1 MSNDQHDEKGRFATK
16 GTTGAAVGDHQRA
29 QTQPQGPG
37 RQPVRLDSANS
48 PRRKTGYQGS
58 SREETIAN
66 RMRVDERSKPT
77 RSNADV
83 AAMTNLSRPMG
94 SITATPGRF
103 SVPPG
108 KLDPS
113 NNDHINAVLRGNA
126 SATPRIQPT
135 AGQMIGAGLIKG
147 N

>member
-1 MSNDQHDEKGRFATK
+1 MSNDAHDERGRFTTK
-16 GTTGAAVGDHQRA
+16 GGGAATGDHQA
-29 QTQPQGPG
+29 SQSKPVGPG
-37 RQPVRLDSANS
+37 RQPVRLDTAGS

-66 RMRVDERSKPT
+66 RMRVDERHMPT

-83 AAMTNLSRPMG
+83 AAMTDQSKAMG

-103 SVPPG
+103 DARNM
-108 KLDPS
+108 KLDPN
-113 NNDHINAVLRGNA
+113 NNDHVNAVLRRNA
-126 SATPRIQPT
+126 KATPNIQPS
-135 AGQMIGAGLIKG
+135 AGQLIGAGIIKG

>member
-94 SITATPGRF
+94 SITARRRDAS
-103 SVPPG
+103 SVPLG

-113 NNDHINAVLRGNA
+113 EERSRQRHH
-126 SATPRIQPT
+126 
-135 AGQMIGAGLIKG
+135 AGER
-147 N
+147 

>member
-83 AAMTNLSRPMG
+83 AAMADLSRPMG

-103 SVPPG
+103 DAR
-108 KLDPS
+108 KLDPTR
-113 NNDHINAVLRGNA
+113 NDHVNAIMRA
-126 SATPRIQPT
+126 SGSPSVNRPT
-135 AGQMIGAGLIKG
+135 AGQMVAAGLTGSTKG
-147 N
+147 